1 MTRFA
6 ALFVALC
13 LLFTPN
19 AAWAQKKRAE
29 PTKKSQLRKKR
40 PVPAPRLQPVSQVEP
55 AHAPALDVQSAV
67 AQPSD
72 VPLEPAQPLAAQA
85 AAQDPAPAQDA
96 PQSDAATEPQPATE
110 GDDLDFDLLEPA
122 EVAAAAQ
129 VDPELDKR
137 IRRRR
142 TMLKLH
148 QGIGFAMSAG
158 LLTTTVLGQLQFN
171 DSFRGGGDD
180 RNLLGLHRGFAIGTT
195 ALFATG
201 GLLGLLAPEPFERE
215 FQWDTVTFH
224 KLLMGIATA
233 GMLAQVILG
242 VMATDRYGRL
252 SETNFATAHQVV
264 GYTTLGA
271 VSAGV
276 LMLFF

>member
-1 MTRFA
+1 LATIA
-6 ALFVALC
+6 
-13 LLFTPN
+13 
-19 AAWAQKKRAE
+19 
-29 PTKKSQLRKKR
+29 
-40 PVPAPRLQPVSQVEP
+40 
-55 AHAPALDVQSAV
+55 APAITA
-67 AQPSD
+67 P
-72 VPLEPAQPLAAQA
+72 PA
-85 AAQDPAPAQDA
+85 AAPPPA
-96 PQSDAATEPQPATE
+96 SAT
-110 GDDLDFDLLEPA
+110 PA
-122 EVAAAAQ
+122 EAAAAAQ

-137 IRRRR
+137 IGRRR

-148 QGIGFAMSAG
+148 QGIGFAMSAS

-242 VMATDRYGRL
+242 IMATDRYGRL

-264 GYTTLGA
+264 GYTTMGA

>member
-1 MTRFA
+1 MTRLA
-6 ALFVALC
+6 AFFVALT
-13 LLFTPN
+13 LMFPPN
-19 AAWAQKKRAE
+19 TWAAQKKRAE
-29 PTKKSQLRKKR
+29 PAKKSQVRKKPR
-40 PVPAPRLQPVSQVEP
+40 PAPAAKAVPVSAVEP
-55 AHAPALDVQSAV
+55 AEPMAAPAV
-67 AQPSD
+67 AQDTPKSEQQ
-72 VPLEPAQPLAAQA
+72 PASKQEPASEQPAAQ
-85 AAQDPAPAQDA
+85 
-96 PQSDAATEPQPATE
+96 E
-110 GDDLDFDLLEPA
+110 DDMDFNLLEEPLDS
-122 EVAAAAQ
+122 AAAAQ

-148 QGIGFAMSAG
+148 QGIGFAMSASM
-158 LLTTTVLGQLQFN
+158 LTTTVLGQLQFN

-180 RNLLGLHRGFAIGTT
+180 RNFLTLHRGFAIGTA

-201 GLLGLLAPEPFERE
+201 GLLGLLAPEPFEKQ

-224 KLLMGIATA
+224 KMFMALATA
-233 GMLAQVILG
+233 GMLAQIILG

-264 GYTTLGA
+264 GFTTMGA